1 MIPSES
7 QHHGASGRRGARVT
21 RESSPGTLAAMFS
34 APTLLVIFTTIVFPL
49 GYAVYLS
56 LHRYNLKF
64 PVRPFVGL
72 RNYAR
77 LLQSGEFWNS
87 LTTTFVFSLSAV
99 VAIIVVGFFIALLL
113 DQDFPGRGL
122 LRALLLVPWA
132 VPPVVNGL
140 LWKWLLD
147 PGYGVVNGLLT
158 QLHLIDSYRSWL
170 TSMPSAMIWVVSAY
184 TWTHVPL
191 AALLI
196 LAGLQ
201 TIPGELYEAAT
212 VDGASSWQ
220 RLTGITLPLVRPTI
234 MVVLIFETIFALKVF
249 DIIYV
254 LTGGGPGN
262 ATTVLGWEI
271 YSKTFRQLDFGNGS
285 ALAIL
290 LGLITLGLAAG
301 YFAMLNRERST

>member
-1 MIPSES
+1 M
-7 QHHGASGRRGARVT
+7 
-21 RESSPGTLAAMFS
+21 LAAMFS
-34 APTLLVIFTTIVFPL
+34 APTLLVILATIVFPL

-56 LHRYNLKF
+56 LHRYNLKY

-72 RNYAR
+72 GNYLR
-77 LLQSGEFWNS
+77 LLQGGEFWSS
-87 LTTTFVFSLSAV
+87 LATTFIFSLSAV
-99 VAIIVVGFFIALLL
+99 ASIIVIGIFIALLL
-113 DQDFPGRGL
+113 DQEFPGRGV

-147 PGYGVVNGLLT
+147 PGYGVVNGLLK

-170 TSMPSAMIWVVSAY
+170 TSMPSAMIWVVASY

-191 AALLI
+191 AALLM

-212 VDGASSWQ
+212 VDGASPWQ
-220 RLTGITLPLVRPTI
+220 RLTRITLPLVRPTM

-301 YFAMLNRERST
+301 YFAMLNRERSV